1 MDSLYGMNNSVR
13 FDDVIA
19 YIQNLLRQTHPESEI
34 KDPHVAVLRAAWENL
49 QYDELTLY
57 CTYNDGYLR
66 RVASAL
72 FKLLTTVIGTKITKH
87 NFRDVLEEIYQAQFG
102 VVAFNA
108 SSVKQTIFGQPPF
121 ISNFFGRQAEIRLIS
136 KSIEK
141 KCICLTG
148 ARGIGKTSL
157 AGKIFQQ
164 VRVIKQFDVSIWH
177 YSNSE
182 SVSID
187 MADLLNSVNGT
198 KSQNPI
204 NSFFEY
210 LKQNKALIVID
221 GIDGW
226 LRNLK
231 ESEKFLKKLV
241 EVDHASLIF
250 LTCNGSIDIL
260 QYLESNKRA
269 VLNIK
274 VESLPNEEAKKILSE
289 YELNEGDLDKF
300 VGSFEGNPYLIHRAC
315 LRVKNLYS
323 GNIED
328 FNSKTSY
335 AGILFRPDYESIFE
349 DPTSR
354 IGNIERSILGLLS
367 MLKDEFPIT
376 PKRIVSE
383 LEKQSQYSCSEIEN
397 SIEILR
403 NHSLI
408 NFRTDNES
416 VRISIP
422 RYFVKYIRRN
432 PDIFL
437 PKFIQEKIS

>member
-1 MDSLYGMNNSVR
+1 MSNSVR
-13 FDDVIA
+13 FEDVIA
-19 YIQNLLRQTHPESEI
+19 YIEDLLRQTHPGSEI
-34 KDPHVAVLRAAWENL
+34 KDPQVAVLRAAWENL

-57 CTYNDGYLR
+57 YTYNAGYLR
-66 RVASAL
+66 RVASML
-72 FKLLTTVIGTKITKH
+72 WKLISTVIGIKIAKH
-87 NFRDVLEEIYQAQFG
+87 NFREVLEEVYQTQFG
-102 VVAFNA
+102 DASFNA
-108 SSVKQTIFGQPPF
+108 NSMKQAIFGQSPHT
-121 ISNFFGRQAEIRLIS
+121 SNFFGRQAELRFIS
-136 KSIEK
+136 KSIETT
-141 KCICLTG
+141 KCISLTG

-157 AGKIFQQ
+157 AGKLFQQ
-164 VRVIKQFDVSIWH
+164 ARVVKQFDVSIWH

-204 NSFFEY
+204 NSFFDY

-221 GIDGW
+221 GIEGW

-241 EVDHASLIF
+241 ETDHSSLIV
-250 LTCNGSIDIL
+250 LTCNESIEIL

-274 VESLPNEEAKKILSE
+274 VGSLPNEEAKKILNQ

-315 LRVKNLYS
+315 SRVKNLYS

-335 AGILFRPDYESIFE
+335 AGILFRPDYEFIFE

-354 IGNIERSILGLLS
+354 MGNIERSILGLLS
-367 MLKDEFPIT
+367 MLKDEFPVN
-376 PKRIVSE
+376 PKKIVSE
-383 LEKQSQYSCSEIEN
+383 LEKQFQYSCSEIEN

-408 NFRTDNES
+408 NIDTENKS
-416 VRISIP
+416 VQISIP
-422 RYFVKYIRRN
+422 GYFVKYIKRN

-437 PKFIQEKIS
+437 SQFKQEKFS